1 MNNVSIIDNGVDII
15 DNTNE
20 KRKIKIYQKF
30 VKRVFDFTVSF
41 LMLIVT
47 SPILLIVSIAIKL
60 GDRGPVF
67 YKQERTGKNGKN
79 FKIYKFRTMNVLP
92 KELEMTVPH
101 DKRITKVGKFLRKTS
116 LDELPQL
123 INILKGEMSI
133 IGPRPWIPVYYEN
146 FTAEQKHRCDVL
158 PGITGYAQSHGRNGL
173 NIFEKINYDIK
184 YANNISF
191 KMDLGIIF
199 ATIKIVLK
207 RDHAEIIQEDINKE
221 IEDLKGQF
229 K

>member
-1 MNNVSIIDNGVDII
+1 MNNVSIIDNGVDIMENI
-15 DNTNE
+15 KE
-20 KRKIKIYQKF
+20 KRKLRIYQRV
-30 VKRVFDFTVSF
+30 VKRIFDFVIAF
-41 LMLIVT
+41 LLLIVT
-47 SPILLIVSIAIKL
+47 SPILLIVSIMIKI
-60 GDRGPVF
+60 DDKGPVF

-79 FKIYKFRTMNVLP
+79 FKIYKFRSMNFLP

-146 FTAEQKHRCDVL
+146 FTEEQKHRCDVL

-173 NIFEKINYDIK
+173 TIFEKIDYDIK
-184 YANNISF
+184 YSKNISF
-191 KMDLGIIF
+191 KMDLSIIF
-199 ATIKIVLK
+199 TTIKIVLK

-221 IEDLKGQF
+221 IEDLKSQF